1 MNTLRIFLLVAL
13 WLAPTGA
20 ALAKLRVVTTV
31 QTFRALA
38 SDIGGDK
45 VEVTA
50 LVGEAVDPHK
60 VDPRPSYAVLLN
72 RADLLVHVGLDL
84 EKAWLPPLVEQS
96 RNPRIQT
103 GQPGNLNASTVGI
116 AVLDASAGA
125 SRAMGD
131 VHPMGNPH
139 YWLPPDNALKIA
151 RAIADRMKAVDAA
164 NGAAYEQGYGKL
176 AAAITAKQA
185 EWNKRAAP
193 LRGVKVVTYHKS
205 WTYLTRWLG
214 LIEIGSIEPKPGVP
228 PDPAHLVRLVEQAR
242 KAGARFCLVESY
254 YPRSTAQRVV
264 DLARMKLLP
273 LASDAGAKQ
282 SYPALVDAILAS
294 LTG

>member
-1 MNTLRIFLLVAL
+1 MNTSASLFAAGRAAGLR
-13 WLAPTGA
+13 WPTGA

-38 SDIGGDK
+38 ADIGGDK

-116 AVLDASAGA
+116 AVLDASAGRVA
-125 SRAMGD
+125 GHGRRA
-131 VHPMGNPH
+131 
-139 YWLPPDNALKIA
+139 PDGQPAL
-151 RAIADRMKAVDAA
+151 
-164 NGAAYEQGYGKL
+164 L
-176 AAAITAKQA
+176 AAARQRP
-185 EWNKRAAP
+185 EDR
-193 LRGVKVVTYHKS
+193 
-205 WTYLTRWLG
+205 
-214 LIEIGSIEPKPGVP
+214 PGHRR
-228 PDPAHLVRLVEQAR
+228 PA
-242 KAGARFCLVESY
+242 
-254 YPRSTAQRVV
+254 
-264 DLARMKLLP
+264 
-273 LASDAGAKQ
+273 
-282 SYPALVDAILAS
+282 
-294 LTG
+294 

>member
-1 MNTLRIFLLVAL
+1 MNTLRIAALIMLV
-13 WLAPTGA
+13 LAPATAQG
-20 ALAKLRVVTTV
+20 KLRVVTTV
-31 QTFRALA
+31 QTFRALTA
-38 SDIGGDK
+38 DIGGDK

-60 VDPRPSYAVLLN
+60 ADPRPSYAVQLN
-72 RADLLVHVGLDL
+72 KADLLVHVGLDL

-96 RNPRIQT
+96 RNPRIQS
-103 GQPGNLNASTVGI
+103 GQAGNLNASTVGI
-116 AVLDASAGA
+116 SVLDTGGSA

-151 RAIADRMKAVDAA
+151 RAIADRMKTVDAG
-164 NGAAYEQGYGKL
+164 NAATYEQGYGKL

-185 EWNKRAAP
+185 AWNKQAAP

-214 LIEIGSIEPKPGVP
+214 LIEVGYIEPKPGVP
-228 PDPAHLVRLVEQAR
+228 PDPAHLVRLVEEAR
-242 KAGARFCLVESY
+242 RSGARFCLVESY
-254 YPRSTAQRVV
+254 YPRNTAQRVV
-264 DLARMKLLP
+264 DLAKMKLLP

-282 SYPALVDAILAS
+282 SYTALVDSILAA
-294 LTG
+294 LTS